1 MANLDHNV
9 TTNQRGQYWRLL
21 PPGKYMVRA
30 TAYGYAPS
38 DFIQVVIADDND
50 DNIPDQTKDAM
61 DFHLQKNGEINVDSR
76 IQGSV
81 FGSNGNIDDTSTA
94 ATKDK
99 ANSDL
104 RSDGFLTEPKYLY
117 HKYDDLRTTMA
128 FYAHKYPNLTRM
140 YSIGKSVEGRD
151 LWVLEISDL
160 PGVHEPLEPEFKYI
174 GNMHG
179 NEAVGREMLML
190 LIQSLLEGYGLSDR
204 ITRLIDSTRYI
215 YYTMKFKKILNMHN
229 ILIYND
235 GHISYHHFISA

>member
-1 MANLDHNV
+1 MEKHSIPAGIHGAVYSDDGKHPISQAIIEVANLDHNV

-38 DFIQVVIADDND
+38 ESIQVVVADNEDGEN
-50 DNIPDQTKDAM
+50 AV
-61 DFHLQKNGEINVDSR
+61 DFHLQKNDENNADNR
-76 IQGSV
+76 IGSF
-81 FGSNGNIDDTSTA
+81 FGSNGNID
-94 ATKDK
+94 ATTEDK
-99 ANSDL
+99 TNSDL
-104 RSDGFLTEPKYLY
+104 RPDGFLTEPKYVY

-140 YSIGKSVEGRD
+140 YSIGKSVKGRD

-190 LIQSLLEGYGLSDR
+190 LIQSLLEGYGLSER
-204 ITRLIDSTRYI
+204 ITRLIDSTR
-215 YYTMKFKKILNMHN
+215 
-229 ILIYND
+229 
-235 GHISYHHFISA
+235 

>member
-1 MANLDHNV
+1 M
-9 TTNQRGQYWRLL
+9 TNHRGQYWRLL

-38 DFIQVVIADDND
+38 EFIQIVIADD
-50 DNIPDQTKDAM
+50 DNISDQTKDAV
-61 DFHLQKNGEINVDSR
+61 DFHLQKNGENNADNSI
-76 IQGSV
+76 GSV
-81 FGSNGNIDDTSTA
+81 LGSNGNIDTTA
-94 ATKDK
+94 KDK
-99 ANSDL
+99 AKSDL
-104 RSDGFLTEPKYLY
+104 RPDGFLTEPKYVY

-140 YSIGKSVEGRD
+140 YSIGKSVKGRD

-204 ITRLIDSTRYI
+204 ITRLIDSTRYVI
-215 YYTMKFKKILNMHN
+215 TILT
-229 ILIYND
+229 
-235 GHISYHHFISA
+235 FV